1 MHAKNP
7 AEQCQGLS
15 GEKEDKEHD
24 MIRVVLFGCWSG
36 ECVYPAQGL
45 SQTLRHPCN
54 RNKK

>member
-45 SQTLRHPCN
+45 SLTLRHPCN
-54 RNKK
+54 RNK